1 MYNLKPLQ
9 VEVSARR
16 VNTGGSRHLCFSHN
30 YSNRSQKTCFYNKHP
45 PSQKTHFCHRWQFL
59 KGIFCSEALE
69 LVPFGGNY
77 DGGMILSNW
86 ETMTQSTSLL
96 AWSTVWKIRVEIVIL
111 LKFFPSISLRILL
124 KYLAIS
130 KSRHHEILIGPQR
143 SEEPNKLTKLEDVM
157 SG

>member
-1 MYNLKPLQ
+1 MLKSLLDESRGEGRGICGLPTIIQ
-9 VEVSARR
+9 IGPRKPVFTT
-16 VNTGGSRHLCFSHN
+16 NTSPPYHKRHI
-30 YSNRSQKTCFYNKHP
+30 
-45 PSQKTHFCHRWQFL
+45 FCHQWQSL
-59 KGIFCSEALE
+59 KRMAQKWGKPTSSWIGSIWWKLWWRNDFVE
-69 LVPFGGNY
+69 LRN
-77 DGGMILSNW
+77 DDSIH
-86 ETMTQSTSLL
+86 SLL

-130 KSRHHEILIGPQR
+130 KSRHHEILRGPQR